1 MYVSPSGSVVY
12 STWHMFGSFVLLRAL
27 DAVVATA
34 AADESD
40 EALTVPFEAVVAL
53 EVVPT
58 AAVGAAAIAA
68 VPVARPESSDSSGF
82 SAEKSSARRPVSIK
96 HVVEAATARSMGTHQ
111 PAAERAKLQ
120 TKILPT
126 TSTGIHGKALRPS
139 CPSQHNSCLA

>member
-34 AADESD
+34 AAEESD

-58 AAVGAAAIAA
+58 AAVGAAAVAA

-96 HVVEAATARSMGTHQ
+96 QRQPGQWVHTSLPPNERSC
-111 PAAERAKLQ
+111 RRK
-120 TKILPT
+120 
-126 TSTGIHGKALRPS
+126 S
-139 CPSQHNSCLA
+139 SQQQAQVYTEKH